1 MVAKLQEGSNLPA
14 YVLMQRI
21 KPFTNKSVMV
31 RDGRY
36 SEQDTLSELG
46 VFGVYLNVQGDVVVN
61 ECVGHLVR
69 TKVSTSD
76 EGGVAAGYAVL
87 DSPYLI

>member
-1 MVAKLQEGSNLPA
+1 MVKKLEQGAGLAA

-21 KPFTNKSVMV
+21 KPVEHKAVMV
-31 RDGRY
+31 RNGKHK
-36 SEQDTLSELG
+36 EEDTLSELG
-46 VFGVYLNVQGDVVVN
+46 VFGVYLKVQGDIVVN

-87 DSPYLI
+87 NSPYLT